1 MKIIESKIIKNGK
14 YKLSTFQD
22 GIWFLCVNDDVGTI
36 IEVYYSLIDMKEN
49 IDVDIINYEN
59 NQKK

>member
-36 IEVYYSLIDMKEN
+36 IEVYYSLIDIKEN
-49 IDVDIINYEN
+49 IDVDIMNYESGLKN
-59 NQKK
+59 